1 MLRLTL
7 PARLSA
13 HSDSARAAETAA
25 ATALTRDAEGVAE
38 QRLRRQR
45 TESYHDP
52 WLQTRQLG
60 CQPHAAGC
68 LLRRIGTLV
77 QGDLAA
83 QIVLEVP
90 GCSPI
95 NTIRASS
102 APAQR
107 QPSCWRP
114 CLTLAWRAAL
124 RDSPRR

>member
-60 CQPHAAGC
+60 CK
-68 LLRRIGTLV
+68 GTLPRKSYLKC
-77 QGDLAA
+77 LAVRRST
-83 QIVLEVP
+83 QSGHRRHRRSGSPHVGVL
-90 GCSPI
+90 
-95 NTIRASS
+95 A
-102 APAQR
+102 
-107 QPSCWRP
+107 
-114 CLTLAWRAAL
+114 
-124 RDSPRR
+124 